1 MEEKAYTPDEVAQIF
16 QISKHTVYELI
27 KRGQLQ
33 AFKIGNKMRIEHAEL
48 ERYKESMKAPS
59 KKMLHVPSLTN
70 IVAAPIRLSG
80 SHDFLVEHFA
90 KQAGSALNIQ
100 IQPSFI
106 GSLEGLMMLYRGQCD
121 IAAIHLLDPTSQE
134 YNLPFIHQ
142 LFVYE
147 DIAVMRFASREQG
160 FIVAKDNPKR
170 ILDFPDLTKRDVQ
183 FINRQKG
190 AGTRFLLDSML
201 FNYGINP
208 SMINGYGRVEWTH
221 LSAASHINRGIA
233 DVTFGIQS
241 AASHLGLDFVPV
253 AQEKFDLVFRFTAE
267 NKQNLLA
274 IIHFLQS
281 SSFRE
286 SLTDLDGYSIQ
297 DLGKMIYQTGQL
309 EELV

>member
-106 GSLEGLMMLYRGQCD
+106 GSLDGLMILYRGQCD
-121 IAAIHLLDPTSQE
+121 ML
-134 YNLPFIHQ
+134 
-142 LFVYE
+142 
-147 DIAVMRFASREQG
+147 
-160 FIVAKDNPKR
+160 
-170 ILDFPDLTKRDVQ
+170 Q
-183 FINRQKG
+183 FI
-190 AGTRFLLDSML
+190 
-201 FNYGINP
+201 Y
-208 SMINGYGRVEWTH
+208 
-221 LSAASHINRGIA
+221 
-233 DVTFGIQS
+233 
-241 AASHLGLDFVPV
+241 
-253 AQEKFDLVFRFTAE
+253 
-267 NKQNLLA
+267 
-274 IIHFLQS
+274 
-281 SSFRE
+281 
-286 SLTDLDGYSIQ
+286 
-297 DLGKMIYQTGQL
+297 
-309 EELV
+309 